1 MAAVRRIQV
10 VGALAVGFVSYG
22 CVPRERPGGD
32 RSKEGRIASK
42 SATPAAEKAR
52 SDRGASQPS
61 DERSDEG
68 ADSLIEAT
76 FSDDFER
83 TSLGTGWRTTSS
95 RAWKVVD
102 GQLCGEGARNHPVWL
117 TRRLPVNARIEFEAT
132 SHSDDGDLKAEIW
145 GDGRSAASGVSYDD
159 ATSYLT
165 IFGGWKNH
173 FHVLARIDE
182 HARDRKEIRVDPS
195 AESLPSG
202 PVVPTTAYRFKIE
215 RSDGRTV
222 RWYVDGVEMLT
233 YPDDEPLR
241 GPGHEYFGYNDW
253 QVRVCFDNLKITPL
267 PDTP

>member
-1 MAAVRRIQV
+1 MAPVRRIHI
-10 VGALAVGFVSYG
+10 VGALTLGLVVFG

-32 RSKEGRIASK
+32 RSKNGHLAPK
-42 SATPAAEKAR
+42 SATPASEKPR
-52 SDRGASQPS
+52 SDRGAAKPS
-61 DERSDEG
+61 NETSDP
-68 ADSLIEAT
+68 LLEAP
-76 FSDDFER
+76 FSDDFDR
-83 TSLGTGWRTTSS
+83 SSLGPSWRTTSS
-95 RAWKVVD
+95 GVWKIVE
-102 GQLCGEGARNHPVWL
+102 GQLCGEGAKNHPVWL
-117 TRRLPVNARIEFEAT
+117 TRRLPVNARIEFDAT
-132 SHSDDGDLKAEIW
+132 SYSDDGDLKVEIW

-165 IFGGWKNH
+165 ILGGWKNH

-182 HARDRKEIRVDPS
+182 HARDRKQIRVDPS

-215 RSDGRTV
+215 RNDGRTV
-222 RWYVDGVEMLT
+222 RWYVDGGELLT